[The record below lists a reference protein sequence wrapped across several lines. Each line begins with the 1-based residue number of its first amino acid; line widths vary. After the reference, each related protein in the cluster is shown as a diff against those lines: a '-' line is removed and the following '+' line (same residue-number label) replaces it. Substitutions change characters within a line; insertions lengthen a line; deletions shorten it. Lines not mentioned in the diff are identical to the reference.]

1 MRMANRHKFTRR
13 VHARGDHQAVP
24 PVYSGSGSP
33 AAHEAIETHSVHHHV
48 LGVVIG
54 PARAPRMDR
63 KPRAT
68 GPFANKTDSH
78 HSEEHDAAR
87 ANLSRAMANP
97 HDARRLWHTRAED
110 ERIKA
115 EVGARSDGRAY
126 GSGVEG
132 QPRGHRPLG
141 PHYDHGNGGYKQ
153 YDEGDD

>member
-1 MRMANRHKFTRR
+1 MANRHKYTRR
-13 VHARGDHQAVP
+13 VHARGPHQVP
-24 PVYSGSGSP
+24 PVYSGPDSN
-33 AAHEAIETHSVHHHV
+33 AAHEAVQTTVQHHV

-54 PARAPRMDR
+54 PARAPRMAR

-68 GPFANKTDSH
+68 GPFANKTDAH
-78 HSEEHDAAR
+78 HAEEHDAAR

-126 GSGVEG
+126 GSGTEG
-132 QPRGHRPLG
+132 QPRGHRPLHD
-141 PHYDHGNGGYKQ
+141 HYDHSNGGYKP